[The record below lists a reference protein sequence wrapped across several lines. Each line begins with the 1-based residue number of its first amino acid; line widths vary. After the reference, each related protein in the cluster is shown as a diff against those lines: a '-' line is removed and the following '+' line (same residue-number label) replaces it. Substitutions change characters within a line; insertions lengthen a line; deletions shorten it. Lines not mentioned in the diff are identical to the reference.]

1 LETAIGV
8 FSSRRGAEEAVRQLR
23 EKGIPEEAIVF
34 LTWSENEA
42 KVAARRFA
50 AIAGFAE
57 GAADASV
64 AIAEFLLP
72 GMGTVFALGFG
83 KVTLLRLAAVRAAS
97 AVGLHVMDMHVM
109 DTHLLEKEK
118 IPAGVA
124 GTTAGI
130 TAGVTSDAAFDVTRE
145 DKAKYAAFFREVLKD
160 GLSLVVVRT
169 ESRELLASACVVL
182 DRLGLGLDE
191 LRRDEPGAE
200 KSGFQKRTSSEL
212 RITSRQVGEA
222 VLAAVVIDIRGR
234 ITVGE
239 GNLLLREMV
248 GNLVE
253 SGKKNIVL
261 NLGEVTYIDSSG
273 LGELV
278 KTHTTIRKLQGELK
292 LVNLSKRVDDLLQM
306 TKLSSVFNIYDDE
319 ASAIASFGGHSLRQ
333 ATAQCSGCRE
343 RTGGRSS
350 LRES

>member
-8 FSSRRGAEEAVRQLR
+8 FSSRHGAEEAVRQLR
-23 EKGIPEEAIVF
+23 LQGIPEEAIVF

-50 AIAGFAE
+50 AIAGLAG

-97 AVGLHVMDMHVM
+97 AVGLHVMDG
-109 DTHLLEKEK
+109 KR
-118 IPAGVA
+118 IPESV
-124 GTTAGI
+124 
-130 TAGVTSDAAFDVTRE
+130 AGVTSNVTADATSDGAFDVAREVTSE

-160 GLSLVVVRT
+160 GRSLIVVRT
-169 ESRELLASACVVL
+169 ESRELVASASHIL
-182 DRLGLGLDE
+182 DELGLQLGKPGLDE
-191 LRRDEPGAE
+191 
-200 KSGFQKRTSSEL
+200 RTSSEL
-212 RITSRQVGEA
+212 RISSRQVGEA
-222 VLAAVVIDIRGR
+222 VLIEMTGR

-248 GNLVE
+248 GNLAA

-261 NLGEVTYIDSSG
+261 NLGEVTYVDSSG

-278 KTHTTIRKLQGELK
+278 KTHTTIRNLEGELK
-292 LVNLSKRVDDLLQM
+292 LVNLSKRVDELLQM
-306 TKLSSVFNIYDDE
+306 TKLASVFDIYEDE

-333 ATAQCSGCRE
+333 ATA
-343 RTGGRSS
+343 
-350 LRES
+350 